1 VENWTVI
8 LAGDIGGTNT
18 RLAFFEGDPAHVEPS
33 YIEIFPS
40 HGHSGLEQ
48 IVREY
53 LDHHSLQVES
63 ACFGVAG
70 PVRDERVQVSNLPW
84 TVDARQLAGELG
96 IRSVRLLNDLEANAY
111 GIALLQAADLVV
123 LNTGGSVP
131 VGNQALI
138 AAGTGLG
145 EGGLF
150 ADAAGRRP
158 FPSEGGHSDFAP
170 RTELEIELLR
180 YLIAR
185 YGHVSY
191 ERVLSGPGLHNIY
204 DFLRD
209 TGRGKEPPSLADELA
224 HGDPAA
230 IISTHA
236 LEQTCDLCVQALA
249 IFVAI
254 YGAEAGNLALKVM
267 ATGGVFV
274 GGGIAP
280 RIIDKLRRPEFME
293 AFLAK
298 GRLRAVLGSFPVAVI
313 VNDKTALLGAGRV
326 ALMGMQQGARRAS

>member
-1 VENWTVI
+1 VI

-18 RLAFFEGDPAHVEPS
+18 RLAFFEGDPAHVEPRF
-33 YIEIFPS
+33 IEIFPS
-40 HGHSGLEQ
+40 HGHSGLGP

-53 LDHHSLQVES
+53 LDHHNLQVES

-84 TVDARQLAGELG
+84 TVDARQLAGELD
-96 IRSVRLLNDLEANAY
+96 IRTVRLLNDLEANAY
-111 GIALLQAADLVV
+111 GIALLKAADLVV
-123 LNTGGSVP
+123 LNAGDRVP
-131 VGNQALI
+131 DGNQALI

-150 ADAAGRRP
+150 ADVSGHRP

-209 TGRGKEPPSLADELA
+209 SGRGKEPQSLADEIA
-224 HGDPAA
+224 QGDPAA
-230 IISTHA
+230 IISKHA
-236 LEQTCDLCVQALA
+236 LEQTSELCLQALA
-249 IFVAI
+249 IFVAV

-267 ATGGVFV
+267 AAGGVYV

-280 RIIDKLRRPEFME
+280 HIIGKLRQPEFME

-298 GRLRAVLGSFPVAVI
+298 GRLRAVLGRFPVAVI
-313 VNDKTALLGAGRV
+313 MNDKTALLGTGRV
-326 ALMGMQQGARRAS
+326 ALMGMQQGVRHAQGRAS

>member
-1 VENWTVI
+1 VI

-18 RLAFFEGDPAHVEPS
+18 RLAFFEGNPAHVEPRF
-33 YIEIFPS
+33 IEIFPS
-40 HGHSGLEQ
+40 HGHSGLGQ

-53 LDHHSLQVES
+53 LDHHSLEVES

-96 IRSVRLLNDLEANAY
+96 IRAVRLLNDLEANAY
-111 GIALLQAADLVV
+111 GIALLKSADLVV
-123 LNTGGSVP
+123 LNTGESEP
-131 VGNQALI
+131 DGNQALI

-150 ADAAGRRP
+150 ADAAGHRP

-209 TGRGKEPPSLADELA
+209 SGRGKEPQSLADEIA
-224 HGDPAA
+224 HGEPAA
-230 IISTHA
+230 VISKYA
-236 LEQTCDLCVQALA
+236 LEQTSGLCVQALD
-249 IFVAI
+249 IFVSI
-254 YGAEAGNLALKVM
+254 YGAEAGNLALKIM
-267 ATGGVFV
+267 AAGGVFV

-280 RIIDKLRRPEFME
+280 HIIDKLRQPEFME

-298 GRLRAVLGSFPVAVI
+298 GRLRAVIGGFPVAVI
-313 VNDKTALLGAGRV
+313 MNDKTALLGAGRV
-326 ALMGMQQGARRAS
+326 ALMGMPQESRHAQRRAS